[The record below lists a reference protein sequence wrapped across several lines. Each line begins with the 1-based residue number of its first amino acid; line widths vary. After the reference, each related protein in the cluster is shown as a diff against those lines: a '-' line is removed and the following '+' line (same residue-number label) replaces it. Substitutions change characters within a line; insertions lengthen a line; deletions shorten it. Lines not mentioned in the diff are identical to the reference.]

1 MGIVPGHD
9 WWRWLLAQGA
19 PRRASLLET
28 CAVPAQEPPNL
39 HANSA
44 LVLCLVA
51 SAASASR
58 ACAAL
63 ALQSVYRSWHRTA
76 SHACVCTGLCV
87 CTLLKGDAC
96 VCSCTCAHALAVI
109 DADARL

>member
-28 CAVPAQEPPNL
+28 CAVPAQEPPKL
-39 HANSA
+39 HANLA

-58 ACAAL
+58 AWCWPYSRFTGVGTARPAMRASVQVCAFSIWCVL
-63 ALQSVYRSWHRTA
+63 EGR
-76 SHACVCTGLCV
+76 CVCLFMYM
-87 CTLLKGDAC
+87 
-96 VCSCTCAHALAVI
+96 CTCTCR
-109 DADARL
+109 DR